1 MPINDLKLNS
11 FRMFFNLA
19 SRRFASSKVFF
30 DLKIGSKETLQRI
43 TFKLYD
49 DATPKTAENFRQ
61 LCTGQNGYGYAGSS
75 FHRVISG
82 FMAQGGDFTN
92 HNGTGGKVP
101 ITHQKTRY

>member
-1 MPINDLKLNS
+1 
-11 FRMFFNLA
+11 MFFNLA

-30 DLKIGSKETLQRI
+30 DFKIGSKETLQRI

-49 DATPKTAENFRQ
+49 DATPKTAENLRQ